1 MARHA
6 LLIGVSRFDDP
17 SLPHLNAPPSDVQ
30 ALADVLADPA
40 RGAFDSVVTSLD
52 DDLLTIRDK
61 LSALLDERRP
71 RDTVLLYYSGHGI
84 NTGGNQLFLATGTT
98 RQDRPRAR
106 SLPASEIRDMMASS
120 RAGQLIVVLDC
131 CHSGAFIEGAKGEAA
146 PVSAGTFSAGD
157 GAEGEYVLMAC
168 NALQVALDGGAQGDA
183 GALGLSR
190 FTQWLVQGLLTGE
203 AAPARPAITLDDLYV
218 YLCRR
223 ARDAGSVMTP
233 QRFVARSAGELV
245 IAGNPG
251 ARPPELPPDVLAQ
264 LADPDWKR
272 RLEAVGTVQ
281 AFAREERLRPLVRE
295 TVAARLAVERDRDV
309 SEALEGVLAGLRPR
323 PADPPLPAAQP
334 QPPPA
339 ASAPAPGVARPVPQG
354 NPVPTAWMP
363 SALPSPP
370 TPSAARAGLVL
381 DRWQTQIV
389 SHLALSVTA
398 LSVAGGVL
406 LAQRGKALRLATW
419 TWWMSLVV
427 IVWLPLMGVIANGN
441 TSATPDVVQY
451 ARFNLMAFLV
461 ASIVGLCSRR
471 QPPSAEGLNEED
483 RKLVLGVTV
492 VRCLR
497 TNYERRLF
505 RRSCWLVLVLSLV
518 SIGLAGAH

>member
-1 MARHA
+1 
-6 LLIGVSRFDDP
+6 
-17 SLPHLNAPPSDVQ
+17 
-30 ALADVLADPA
+30 
-40 RGAFDSVVTSLD
+40 
-52 DDLLTIRDK
+52 
-61 LSALLDERRP
+61 
-71 RDTVLLYYSGHGI
+71 
-84 NTGGNQLFLATGTT
+84 
-98 RQDRPRAR
+98 
-106 SLPASEIRDMMASS
+106 
-120 RAGQLIVVLDC
+120 
-131 CHSGAFIEGAKGEAA
+131 
-146 PVSAGTFSAGD
+146 
-157 GAEGEYVLMAC
+157 
-168 NALQVALDGGAQGDA
+168 
-183 GALGLSR
+183 
-190 FTQWLVQGLLTGE
+190 
-203 AAPARPAITLDDLYV
+203 
-218 YLCRR
+218 
-223 ARDAGSVMTP
+223 
-233 QRFVARSAGELV
+233 
-245 IAGNPG
+245 
-251 ARPPELPPDVLAQ
+251 
-264 LADPDWKR
+264 
-272 RLEAVGTVQ
+272 
-281 AFAREERLRPLVRE
+281 
-295 TVAARLAVERDRDV
+295 
-309 SEALEGVLAGLRPR
+309 
-323 PADPPLPAAQP
+323 
-334 QPPPA
+334 
-339 ASAPAPGVARPVPQG
+339 
-354 NPVPTAWMP
+354 MP

-505 RRSCWLVLVLSLV
+505 RRSCWLVLVLSLL